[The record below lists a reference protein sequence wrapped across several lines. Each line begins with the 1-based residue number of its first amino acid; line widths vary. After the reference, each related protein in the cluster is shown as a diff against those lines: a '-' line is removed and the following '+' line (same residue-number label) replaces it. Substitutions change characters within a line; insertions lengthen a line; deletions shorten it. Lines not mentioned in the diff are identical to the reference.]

1 MYYAKYIYIISAKSR
16 VLYLVVV
23 VHIGNY
29 MGIFLC
35 DKAKKCIQKC
45 SKLYL
50 KRQTYQRERERERE
64 RAHMM
69 RRFFQR
75 GKKEGE
81 RDHHPAAGGGTTG
94 GRRLSTPHTTE
105 EEDHHH
111 RGFASGQNNQSFFG
125 KGGGGG
131 GGRGGWHDD
140 RGPKTSS
147 FQNAGTLGGGG
158 GRDFRRSRE
167 RYHDHHAS
175 PPVVRGGGGGRGRHV
190 YYSPYDRNVGN
201 TGGRRFDAEVGG
213 GSGFS
218 RARRNGGRGYA
229 AATGRRNDRSMHD
242 NRRPMIHQTRRSA
255 TTREGSGSD
264 AKKKEPTALKE
275 KSEKELEDDLE
286 AYFAEGRSLKEKAAK
301 EAVLTSGE

>member
-1 MYYAKYIYIISAKSR
+1 MLFVSSF
-16 VLYLVVV
+16 VVDDDSCMSTLTG
-23 VHIGNY
+23 IGN
-29 MGIFLC
+29 GDFSVT
-35 DKAKKCIQKC
+35 QKNA
-45 SKLYL
+45 SKMFHHL
-50 KRQTYQRERERERE
+50 KRDIRERE
-64 RAHMM
+64 HM

-81 RDHHPAAGGGTTG
+81 RDHHPA
-94 GRRLSTPHTTE
+94 
-105 EEDHHH
+105 
-111 RGFASGQNNQSFFG
+111 RGASGQNNHRFFG
-125 KGGGGG
+125 KGGG

-140 RGPKTSS
+140 RRDDVVDYDAYYNRRPKTSS

-158 GRDFRRSRE
+158 RDFSRSRE

-175 PPVVRGGGGGRGRHV
+175 PSVVRGGGVRGRHV
-190 YYSPYDRNVGN
+190 YYSPYERNVGN

-255 TTREGSGSD
+255 KKWPKGVASNEDAEATTREGSGSD
-264 AKKKEPTALKE
+264 AKKKKPTALKE

>member
-1 MYYAKYIYIISAKSR
+1 MTKQKNASK
-16 VLYLVVV
+16 
-23 VHIGNY
+23 
-29 MGIFLC
+29 
-35 DKAKKCIQKC
+35 KC

-50 KRQTYQRERERERE
+50 KRQTYQRERE

-94 GRRLSTPHTTE
+94 GRRRLSTPHTTE

-158 GRDFRRSRE
+158 GRDFPRSRE

-175 PPVVRGGGGGRGRHV
+175 PPVVRGGGGGGGRGRHV

>member
-1 MYYAKYIYIISAKSR
+1 
-16 VLYLVVV
+16 
-23 VHIGNY
+23 
-29 MGIFLC
+29 
-35 DKAKKCIQKC
+35 
-45 SKLYL
+45 
-50 KRQTYQRERERERE
+50 
-64 RAHMM
+64 MM

-81 RDHHPAAGGGTTG
+81 RDHHHPAAGGGTTG
-94 GRRLSTPHTTE
+94 GRRRLSTPHTTE

-158 GRDFRRSRE
+158 GRDFPRSRE

-175 PPVVRGGGGGRGRHV
+175 PPVVRGGGGGRRGRHV

>member
-1 MYYAKYIYIISAKSR
+1 
-16 VLYLVVV
+16 
-23 VHIGNY
+23 
-29 MGIFLC
+29 
-35 DKAKKCIQKC
+35 
-45 SKLYL
+45 
-50 KRQTYQRERERERE
+50 
-64 RAHMM
+64 MM

-94 GRRLSTPHTTE
+94 GRRLSTPHTE
-105 EEDHHH
+105 EEDHH
-111 RGFASGQNNQSFFG
+111 RGFASGQNNRFFG
-125 KGGGGG
+125 KGDGG

-140 RGPKTSS
+140 RRDDVVDYDAYYNRRPKTSS

-158 GRDFRRSRE
+158 RDFSRSRE

-175 PPVVRGGGGGRGRHV
+175 PSVVRGGGGRGRHV
-190 YYSPYDRNVGN
+190 YYSPYERNVGN

-255 TTREGSGSD
+255 KKWPKGVASNEDAEATTREGSGSD
-264 AKKKEPTALKE
+264 AKKNKPTALKE

>member
-1 MYYAKYIYIISAKSR
+1 
-16 VLYLVVV
+16 
-23 VHIGNY
+23 
-29 MGIFLC
+29 MGIFLGTQ
-35 DKAKKCIQKC
+35 KSIQNVPN
-45 SKLYL
+45 YL
-50 KRQTYQRERERERE
+50 NETSERERV
-64 RAHMM
+64 HM

-94 GRRLSTPHTTE
+94 GRRLSTPHTE
-105 EEDHHH
+105 EEDHH
-111 RGFASGQNNQSFFG
+111 RGFASGQNNRFFG
-125 KGGGGG
+125 KGDGG

-140 RGPKTSS
+140 RRPKTSS

-158 GRDFRRSRE
+158 RDFPRGRE

-175 PPVVRGGGGGRGRHV
+175 PSVVRGGGGRGRHV
-190 YYSPYDRNVGN
+190 YYSPYERNVGN

-255 TTREGSGSD
+255 KKWPKGVASNEDAEATTREGSGSD
-264 AKKKEPTALKE
+264 AKKKKPTALKE

>member
-1 MYYAKYIYIISAKSR
+1 MLFVSSF
-16 VLYLVVV
+16 VDDDSSCVSTLMG
-23 VHIGNY
+23 IGN
-29 MGIFLC
+29 GDFS
-35 DKAKKCIQKC
+35 DAKNAKNASNVPSPKT
-45 SKLYL
+45 
-50 KRQTYQRERERERE
+50 RHQRERE
-64 RAHMM
+64 HM

-94 GRRLSTPHTTE
+94 GRRLSTPHT
-105 EEDHHH
+105 EEDHH
-111 RGFASGQNNQSFFG
+111 RGFASGQNNRFFG
-125 KGGGGG
+125 KGGGG

-158 GRDFRRSRE
+158 RDFPRSRE

-175 PPVVRGGGGGRGRHV
+175 PPSCERRRRKRTPHV

-255 TTREGSGSD
+255 KKWPKGVASNEDAEATTREGSGSD
-264 AKKKEPTALKE
+264 AKKKKPTALKE

>member
-1 MYYAKYIYIISAKSR
+1 
-16 VLYLVVV
+16 
-23 VHIGNY
+23 
-29 MGIFLC
+29 
-35 DKAKKCIQKC
+35 
-45 SKLYL
+45 
-50 KRQTYQRERERERE
+50 
-64 RAHMM
+64 MM

-94 GRRLSTPHTTE
+94 GRRRLSTPHTTE

-158 GRDFRRSRE
+158 GRDFPRSRE

-175 PPVVRGGGGGRGRHV
+175 PPVVRGGGGGRRGRHV

-264 AKKKEPTALKE
+264 AKKKKPTALKE

>member
-1 MYYAKYIYIISAKSR
+1 
-16 VLYLVVV
+16 
-23 VHIGNY
+23 
-29 MGIFLC
+29 
-35 DKAKKCIQKC
+35 
-45 SKLYL
+45 
-50 KRQTYQRERERERE
+50 
-64 RAHMM
+64 MM

-81 RDHHPAAGGGTTG
+81 RDHHHPAAGGGTTG
-94 GRRLSTPHTTE
+94 GRRRLSTPHTTE

-131 GGRGGWHDD
+131 GGGGRGGWHDD

-158 GRDFRRSRE
+158 GRDFPRSRE

-175 PPVVRGGGGGRGRHV
+175 PPVVRGGGGGGRRGRHV

>member
-1 MYYAKYIYIISAKSR
+1 
-16 VLYLVVV
+16 
-23 VHIGNY
+23 
-29 MGIFLC
+29 
-35 DKAKKCIQKC
+35 
-45 SKLYL
+45 
-50 KRQTYQRERERERE
+50 
-64 RAHMM
+64 M

-81 RDHHPAAGGGTTG
+81 RDHHHPA
-94 GRRLSTPHTTE
+94 
-105 EEDHHH
+105 
-111 RGFASGQNNQSFFG
+111 RGFASGQNNHRFFG
-125 KGGGGG
+125 KGGGGGG

-140 RGPKTSS
+140 RGRDDVVDYDAYYNRRPKTTS

-158 GRDFRRSRE
+158 RDFPRRSRE

-175 PPVVRGGGGGRGRHV
+175 PPPVVRGGGGRGRHV
-190 YYSPYDRNVGN
+190 YYSPYARNVGN

-255 TTREGSGSD
+255 KKWPKGVASNEDAEATTREGSGSD
-264 AKKKEPTALKE
+264 AKKKKPTALKE

>member
-1 MYYAKYIYIISAKSR
+1 MHPKMFQIIPKTTDISE
-16 VLYLVVV
+16 
-23 VHIGNY
+23 
-29 MGIFLC
+29 
-35 DKAKKCIQKC
+35 
-45 SKLYL
+45 
-50 KRQTYQRERERERE
+50 RERERERE

-94 GRRLSTPHTTE
+94 GRRRLSTPHTTE

-131 GGRGGWHDD
+131 GGGGRGGWHDD

-158 GRDFRRSRE
+158 RDFPRGRE

-175 PPVVRGGGGGRGRHV
+175 PPVVRGGGGRGRHV

-255 TTREGSGSD
+255 KKWPKGVASNEDAEATTREGSGSD
-264 AKKKEPTALKE
+264 AKKKKPTALKE